1 MTTSRTAYASL
12 PGLFLIAAR
21 AVVESGRHNLPPLTD
36 GESLAWAGVN
46 RSGAILLVLDGENH
60 ILREY
65 AILLAD
71 NEHEDG
77 VFAECA
83 LITPDQDRSERAGL
97 PPQLVY
103 TPTTVEAIRAEI
115 SRLEGELSRLSGKPL
130 IIYDQGGSYY
140 ENCDI
145 PAGGALLTYSPAI
158 SEYGYQEWYPTLEAA
173 KAALLKM
180 GRENN
185 TMPDATGLNL
195 DLTPEAAQFSTC
207 AYITRR

>member
-83 LITPDQDRSERAGL
+83 LIL
-97 PPQLVY
+97 PCSQTAHLFAKPFPRRHFPCR
-103 TPTTVEAIRAEI
+103 TI
-115 SRLEGELSRLSGKPL
+115 SVF
-130 IIYDQGGSYY
+130 
-140 ENCDI
+140 
-145 PAGGALLTYSPAI
+145 GA
-158 SEYGYQEWYPTLEAA
+158 
-173 KAALLKM
+173 
-180 GRENN
+180 
-185 TMPDATGLNL
+185 
-195 DLTPEAAQFSTC
+195 
-207 AYITRR
+207 